1 MLTLQSRFD
10 VLNNALQGIDLA
22 AFFAS
27 GWVGEP
33 AS

>member
-10 VLNNALQGIDLA
+10 VLNNAIQGIDLS
-22 AFFAS
+22 AFLAS
-27 GWVGEP
+27 GGVGEP